1 MGISPSADGDN
12 GLPPLDPDKPFEK
25 GLTENFS
32 VLVRQLWWGIEQ
44 LRRLARKRKLL
55 NSYCARK
62 RAQAKERCA
71 TTRGGSLLQSL
82 PS

>member
-44 LRRLARKRKLL
+44 LRRLARKRKNLNNSPREFQNNSADARRRGIPRALL
-55 NSYCARK
+55 CLR
-62 RAQAKERCA
+62 
-71 TTRGGSLLQSL
+71 
-82 PS
+82 